1 MVLLVCERLLWLK
14 YVPMMLVSS
23 FSLGM
28 EFRLLVKVTRKFNR
42 YCLKFLIQLHRLQLL
57 WLNARPEWL
66 LKILK
71 RPDESDLAPCM
82 RQLGRCWQSK
92 LSNQKTVASKDSVV
106 SRAIS

>member
-1 MVLLVCERLLWLK
+1 MMKELDECFFMVLL
-14 YVPMMLVSS
+14 
-23 FSLGM
+23 
-28 EFRLLVKVTRKFNR
+28 
-42 YCLKFLIQLHRLQLL
+42 LHRLQLL

-92 LSNQKTVASKDSVV
+92 LSNQKTVASKDSVKLNIDL
-106 SRAIS
+106 SLCMAHSH